1 MNTHPSK
8 YFFRFLSGV
17 VCFLIIKSKLWNAYW
32 YSLENFYS
40 FTLKFAKIVGKK
52 IPKDEKLHSLHNAER
67 IP

>member
-8 YFFRFLSGV
+8 FFFRFFLGV
-17 VCFLIIKSKLWNAYW
+17 FFFIIKSKLWNAYW

-40 FTLKFAKIVGKK
+40 FTLKFAKIVDKK
-52 IPKDEKLHSLHNAER
+52 NPKDEKLHSLHNAER

>member
-8 YFFRFLSGV
+8 FFFRFLSGGF
-17 VCFLIIKSKLWNAYW
+17 FLIFKSKLWNAYW
-32 YSLENFYS
+32 YSLENLYS

-52 IPKDEKLHSLHNAER
+52 NPKDEKLHSLHNAER